1 LERLG
6 IKCLKT
12 IDENF
17 PSIFYKWIEEKKSVC
32 IDYSKTIPEA
42 LEYLFAL
49 NEKMKWNKPE
59 MALMAN

>member
-12 IDENF
+12 IDESF

-49 NEKMKWNKPE
+49 NEKMRLNKMGTE
-59 MALMAN
+59 LMEN